1 MSGQACLP
9 EAGAHLTYEE
19 AKTEEVESLGPVF
32 TSLHDFTGMASS
44 YLISFYYS
52 LSPEGSAP
60 F

>member
-1 MSGQACLP
+1 MSGQECLP

-19 AKTEEVESLGPVF
+19 AKTEEVESLGPV
-32 TSLHDFTGMASS
+32 SDFTGMVSS

-60 F
+60 FW

>member
-1 MSGQACLP
+1 MSGQECLP

-19 AKTEEVESLGPVF
+19 AKTEEVESLGPV
-32 TSLHDFTGMASS
+32 SDFTGMASS